1 MTSNMLPSHIAPSQN
16 YSTQNSNVDNL
27 LDGYKIKSALPYKIF
42 SISLIEL
49 KSNAN

>member
-1 MTSNMLPSHIAPSQN
+1 MTSNMLPSHIAPSQAN
-16 YSTQNSNVDNL
+16 SSQNSNVDDVL
-27 LDGYKIKSALPYKIF
+27 EGYKIKSALPYKNF